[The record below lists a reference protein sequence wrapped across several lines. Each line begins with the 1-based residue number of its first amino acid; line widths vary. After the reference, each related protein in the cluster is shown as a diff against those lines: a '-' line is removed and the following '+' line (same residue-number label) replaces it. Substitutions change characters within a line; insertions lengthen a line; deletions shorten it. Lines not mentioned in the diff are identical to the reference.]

1 MKERGIRLSNM
12 WLTYPLDG
20 NTPGKLGLMSDRR
33 RGLEWFFTQKVL
45 RSCFSTSPEDGAA
58 TDQAVG
64 EATAHQTYNRYGPRE
79 R

>member
-12 WLTYPLDG
+12 WLICPLDG
-20 NTPGKLGLMSDRR
+20 SNPGKLGLMADRR
-33 RGLEWFFTQKVL
+33 RGLEWFFTQTAL
-45 RSCFSTSPEDGAA
+45 GSCFSTLPEDGAA

-64 EATAHQTYNRYGPRE
+64 EVTAHQTYYRYGPRE

>member
-20 NTPGKLGLMSDRR
+20 TNPGKLGLMSDRR
-33 RGLEWFFTQKVL
+33 RGLEWFFTQKAL
-45 RSCFSTSPEDGAA
+45 RSCFSMSPEDGAA